1 MIIVTGATG
10 FIGSVL
16 VWDLNQRGYED
27 LYLVDAVKPEERP
40 NILFKKSYTK
50 FIHRDDLFKFLEQ
63 GAIRDELEG
72 IFHMGACSSTTEMD
86 RDFLKRVNTDYSKK
100 LFQICAE
107 LQIPFIYAS
116 SGAVY
121 GDGKKGFDDRTAPEN
136 FVPLNPYGESKAA
149 MDIWAEKQSKTPPR
163 WYGLRFFNVYGPNE
177 YHKESMSSVVYKAFH
192 QIKKNGSLKL
202 FKSHNPNF
210 EDGKQM
216 RDFVYV
222 KDITRWMIEMFEQR
236 NIASGIYNMGFG
248 KARTWLDLA
257 EAVFMNMNKPL
268 NIEWIDVPENIRDQ
282 YQYFT
287 EARMEKLLGQGL
299 PPPQWP
305 LDKGVEDYVKN
316 YLAKDDLCL

>member
-1 MIIVTGATG
+1 MVIVTGATG

-40 NILFKKSYTK
+40 NILAKKSYKK

-63 GAIRDELEG
+63 DSVRKELEG

-107 LQIPFIYAS
+107 LQVPFIYAS

-121 GDGKKGFDDRTAPEN
+121 GDGSKGFDDRTPPEE
-136 FVPLNPYGESKAA
+136 FAPLNPYGESKAA

-202 FKSHNPNF
+202 FKSHNPDY

-222 KDITRWMIEMFEQR
+222 KDITRWMIGMFEQR

-248 KARTWLDLA
+248 RARTWLDLA
-257 EAVFMNMNKPL
+257 EAVFENINTPL
-268 NIEWIDVPENIRDQ
+268 NIEWIDVPESIRDQ

-305 LDKGVEDYVKN
+305 LDKGIKDYVTN